1 MFNLLLINLLLSI
14 KNFIITNTIL
24 YFIYYK
30 LLFFSLKIKVLTI
43 STNLLVGFNNIH
55 PFLFYISFVYSFYN
69 LIFLNKFL
77 IYSVNYI
84 YSLVTISL
92 LLGGLWGSGN
102 SAWGFFWLK
111 DPIELLL
118 LFLLIIIIFSIHI
131 NFNYCTLYSLIIAF
145 FLMIAILYCL
155 RNGFIF
161 TKHNFFNINLRKNI
175 IVYILYLFIF
185 LLINKKYNIFLIII
199 NIFITIL
206 LQFYYNFLILYL
218 FQRVNKIT
226 NNYKFTLKLLHIIM
240 FSLYFI
246 WLKNRENNLSTYN
259 FLNYNQIIMFN
270 YYWTFTQVYNL
281 IEIFILK
288 YLNYLNYS
296 TFYLYAY
303 KFYYFIFINMSYI
316 FFFNTILFLI
326 SNLKI
331 VTK

>member
-1 MFNLLLINLLLSI
+1 M
-14 KNFIITNTIL
+14 
-24 YFIYYK
+24 
-30 LLFFSLKIKVLTI
+30 LTI

-55 PFLFYISFVYSFYN
+55 PFLFYISFVYSFYS

-77 IYSVNYI
+77 TYPINYI
-84 YSLVTISL
+84 YSLITISL

-118 LFLLIIIIFSIHI
+118 LFLLIIIIFLIHI
-131 NFNYCTLYSLIIAF
+131 NFTYCNLYNLIIVF
-145 FLMIAILYCL
+145 FFMIAILYCL

-161 TKHNFFNINLRKNI
+161 TKHNFFNIKLRKNI
-175 IVYILYLFIF
+175 IIYILYLFIF
-185 LLINKKYNIFLIII
+185 LLINKKYSIFLIVISV
-199 NIFITIL
+199 FTTTL
-206 LQFYYNFLILYL
+206 LEFYYNYIILYL
-218 FQRVNKIT
+218 FKCVNKAT
-226 NNYKFTLKLLHIIM
+226 NNYKLTLKLLHIII

-246 WLKNRENNLSTYN
+246 WLKNRENNLSIYN
-259 FLNYNQIIMFN
+259 FLNYNQIVTFN
-270 YYWTFTQVYNL
+270 YYWTLTQVYNL
-281 IEIFILK
+281 VEILTLN

-316 FFFNTILFLI
+316 FFLNTSFFLI